1 MPTATATAIASAPD
15 QAHPAPQRPAVPP
28 QYAPTNGSTPRAST
42 GSQAPPQVTIE
53 LPPDAEPDY
62 QPPPIDLTADVG
74 DGRRQRHGAGRRQH
88 AAAER
93 AGRGPPLM
101 RTYGQAKEFAQ
112 QQHRSGSA
120 SWHNMCQ
127 MFSRQCVGAPSF
139 GSSAR
144 EAFNR
149 IPAEQRH
156 TSSPPPAGSI
166 AYYGFRDHGF
176 GHAVFAVS
184 GGFVWSNDILRTGHI
199 DRVRWDVF
207 PSRWRLPYRGW
218 ISACPGGELP
228 VQDKD
233 APPTYRQGRRVYG
246 SRMRFAQ
253 DDSDSVWNLQV
264 ALAARGFEFENGPTG
279 YYGVHTRQAVAVF
292 QRRRGW
298 TGSDADGIAGPGTVA
313 ALGLL
318 WVDE

>member
-1 MPTATATAIASAPD
+1 
-15 QAHPAPQRPAVPP
+15 
-28 QYAPTNGSTPRAST
+28 
-42 GSQAPPQVTIE
+42 
-53 LPPDAEPDY
+53 
-62 QPPPIDLTADVG
+62 
-74 DGRRQRHGAGRRQH
+74 
-88 AAAER
+88 
-93 AGRGPPLM
+93 M

-184 GGFVWSNDILRTGHI
+184 GGFVWSNDILRRGHI

-279 YYGVHTRQAVAVF
+279 YYGLHTRESVAVF

-318 WVDE
+318 WVDG